1 MRGDF
6 RTSHVQQ
13 GYNTLITWSGS
24 YSVWGPPHVKWVL
37 YPCCT
42 CNVHLS
48 FSILNCTICT
58 YFDIDLKRLYSS
70 EGDLLVSVD
79 ANLFGV
85 DSLGW
90 IFQIISPICGLGL
103 PSRPE
108 YDNAFWYLNM
118 RQKIDYEDTK
128 VPHSLM
134 VSVQWKLHD
143 DWERGIDIID
153 RKPFIDLHA
162 NLNQFRS

>member
-1 MRGDF
+1 MTFNFLTYWTSLLLRIVMSLSTLINTRGQEVDHRFQLTGLEQRCPHNRYHGEYMVENKKNAKKSAEKNQFSMRGGF

-85 DSLGW
+85 DSLG
-90 IFQIISPICGLGL
+90 
-103 PSRPE
+103 
-108 YDNAFWYLNM
+108 
-118 RQKIDYEDTK
+118 
-128 VPHSLM
+128 
-134 VSVQWKLHD
+134 
-143 DWERGIDIID
+143 
-153 RKPFIDLHA
+153 
-162 NLNQFRS
+162 